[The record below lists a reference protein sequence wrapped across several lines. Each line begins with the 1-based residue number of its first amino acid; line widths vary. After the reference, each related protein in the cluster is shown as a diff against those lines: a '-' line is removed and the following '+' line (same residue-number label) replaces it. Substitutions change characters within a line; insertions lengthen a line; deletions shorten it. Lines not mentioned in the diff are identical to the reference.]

1 MKSLQIHIEY
11 LLTQHDCV
19 VVPGWGAF
27 VVQHSEASF
36 DNSLCITAPR
46 RWLSFNALLAH
57 NDGILAHSVMNAEQ
71 CSYEAAMAYIGEQ
84 VSQWHNIVR
93 QGNTVELEYIGSF
106 RSQED
111 GSLLFAESNNAVVNS
126 VLAMLPQIDMPMIS
140 DILSVEEEDNNA
152 ATTEQEITITWHRR
166 AIQAIA
172 SVAAIVIF
180 MLFIATPVDN
190 FQPVNDYAGLVS
202 TEILTQQ
209 EVATNSDVSITQEE
223 VVAAIESAAIEEE
236 TIVCDHTAETLNS
249 ANTADETPLQVNI
262 DTNTPPRYIL
272 VIGSLPTQELA
283 QKQIAEFAE
292 KGVSEHIN
300 IYEHNGR
307 HRLYI
312 DGYDTLSQ
320 AQERLD
326 EINAQANSVFAGIW
340 ICSTL

>member
-84 VSQWHNIVR
+84 VSQWHDIVR

-111 GSLLFAESNNAVVNS
+111 GSLLFTESNNVVVNS

-202 TEILTQQ
+202 TEILTQ
-209 EVATNSDVSITQEE
+209 E
-223 VVAAIESAAIEEE
+223 VVAAIESATIEEE

-249 ANTADETPLQVNI
+249 ANTVDETPLQVNI
-262 DTNTPPRYIL
+262 DTNTTPRYIL

>member
-1 MKSLQIHIEY
+1 
-11 LLTQHDCV
+11 
-19 VVPGWGAF
+19 
-27 VVQHSEASF
+27 
-36 DNSLCITAPR
+36 
-46 RWLSFNALLAH
+46 
-57 NDGILAHSVMNAEQ
+57 
-71 CSYEAAMAYIGEQ
+71 
-84 VSQWHNIVR
+84 
-93 QGNTVELEYIGSF
+93 
-106 RSQED
+106 
-111 GSLLFAESNNAVVNS
+111 
-126 VLAMLPQIDMPMIS
+126 PMIS

-223 VVAAIESAAIEEE
+223 VVAAIESATIEEK

-262 DTNTPPRYIL
+262 DTNTTPRYIL